1 LRSQDQPQTPAD
13 HWILSRMNSASQAI
27 SKALERHR
35 FSDAYEVM
43 YHFIWHDMADWYVE
57 ASKIE
62 NNPGFLAYALEAV
75 LKIAHPFA
83 PFVTETV
90 WQTLAWEEGSF
101 LALQHWPEETR
112 FDPAQAEK
120 FEEAIKIIAEARHI
134 ATVLDLKKPQ
144 LYYHYS
150 DAVVEQVGLIIKLAN
165 LGAVQETKDKR
176 QQGLRL
182 TGTQNA
188 VWLEVNR
195 KTAAAYMNKLEEER
209 RGYLQTIKNL
219 EGRLSNKSYIEKA
232 PETIVQQTR
241 EQLSAEQKT
250 LKTVEQELEN
260 FKEAS
265 RHI

>member
-1 LRSQDQPQTPAD
+1 
-13 HWILSRMNSASQAI
+13 MF
-27 SKALERHR
+27 E
-35 FSDAYEVM
+35 
-43 YHFIWHDMADWYVE
+43 
-57 ASKIE
+57 
-62 NNPGFLAYALEAV
+62 
-75 LKIAHPFA
+75 
-83 PFVTETV
+83 
-90 WQTLAWEEGSF
+90 
-101 LALQHWPEETR
+101 
-112 FDPAQAEK
+112 PAQAEK